1 MRAPPDAWYSIASP
15 LREAASGGYPGD
27 VAWGGC
33 DVSGLG
39 LAGRSIAA
47 LHEGY
52 RRRDFSPLE
61 VLDDLLNRAR
71 GLEAYNAFAT
81 IDAEGAR
88 MAARASDGAGALR
101 GIPLSAKD
109 LLNVKGMVT
118 AFGSRTMANNV
129 AARDCHAVAGLRSS
143 GAVIFGKTTTPEF
156 GHKVLTDSPLHGV
169 TRNPWNPE
177 RSSGGS
183 SGGAAVAV
191 SLGLGPVAIASD
203 GAGSARIP
211 AACCGVYGLKPTLG
225 LVAHD
230 TTADVFNLML
240 YIGAMARHPADLLTA
255 LDAMSGPCGDDP
267 WSVAAGRRPRA
278 AAHSGDALAGRRF
291 VVVRRMFDH
300 YLDPAVEGR
309 LDAAI
314 RFVEERGG
322 VVREL
327 PPGGFDW
334 GNEAARRLMRANQY
348 ERYRHL
354 LTTRRD
360 ELDPSF
366 AQTLEEGRAV
376 TVDELRAALGDRT
389 ALFRRVNALFGEAD
403 YLLTPTVTTT
413 ALPAIQ
419 DAQAPL
425 VVDGKARG
433 SLRDAWYVYTIPFN
447 LTGHPAISMPFG
459 FDAGGMPIGLQ
470 AVAPWYREADLVALA
485 QAFDGLTG
493 ASTLPPPALGATS

>member
-1 MRAPPDAWYSIASP
+1 
-15 LREAASGGYPGD
+15 
-27 VAWGGC
+27 
-33 DVSGLG
+33 VSGLG

-47 LHEGY
+47 LREGY
-52 RRRDFSPLE
+52 GRRDFSPLE
-61 VLDDLLNRAR
+61 VLEDLLARAKR
-71 GLEAYNAFAT
+71 LEAYNPFAA
-81 IDAEGAR
+81 IDADDSR
-88 MAARASDGAGALR
+88 VAARACDGVGTLS

-118 AFGSRTMANNV
+118 AFGSRTMVANM
-129 AARDCHAVAGLRSS
+129 AARDCHAVAGLRNA
-143 GAVIFGKTTTPEF
+143 GAVIFGKSTTPEF
-156 GHKVLTDSPLHGV
+156 GHKVLTDSPLHGI

-177 RSSGGS
+177 RTSGGS

-240 YIGAMARHPADLLTA
+240 YIGAMARHPEDLLTA
-255 LDAMSGPCGDDP
+255 IGAMAGPCGDDP
-267 WSVAAGRRPRA
+267 WSVAAGRTAPPVVA
-278 AAHSGDALAGRRF
+278 PGDAIAGRRF
-291 VVVRRMFDH
+291 LVVRRMFNH
-300 YLDPAVEGR
+300 YLDPTVEGR

-314 RFVEERGG
+314 RFVAERGG
-322 VVREL
+322 VVREQAT
-327 PPGGFDW
+327 GSFDW
-334 GNEAARRLMRANQY
+334 GNDAARRLMRANQY

-354 LTTRRD
+354 LDSRRD

-366 AQTLEEGRAV
+366 ALMLEEGRAV
-376 TVDELRAALGDRT
+376 SLDELRAALGERT
-389 ALFRRVNALFGEAD
+389 ALFRRVNALFAEAD

-413 ALPAIQ
+413 ALPATQ

-447 LTGHPAISMPFG
+447 LTGHPAISIPFG
-459 FDAGGMPIGLQ
+459 FDPGGLPIGLQ
-470 AVAPWYREADLVALA
+470 AVAPWFREADLVALA
-485 QAFDGLTG
+485 SAFDGLTN
-493 ASTLPPPALGATS
+493 ASALLPPALNSTS